1 MADTSFMDD
10 VIFPVNISR
19 GSTGGPDWLVDIVE
33 QASGREERNTAWTAP
48 LRSYDAKYA
57 VRTHDEAYQILQLYH
72 AAMGPLR
79 GFRLLDWSDYRSGP
93 PQTAPTM
100 LDQVLGTGD
109 GVTKVFVLNK
119 VYQVG
124 AAAFTRRINKPYGSI
139 LVANAGVL
147 QTSGVT
153 VDLSAGTV
161 TFAVAP
167 TAGQALKWGG
177 QFHVPVRFD
186 GKLNQ
191 IELQGAFENIAS
203 IPLKELRL

>member
-19 GSTGGPDWLVDIVE
+19 GSSGGPDWMVDIVE
-33 QASGREERNTAWTAP
+33 LASGKEERNTAWTAP
-48 LRSYDAKYA
+48 RRSYDAKWA
-57 VRTHDEAYQILQLYH
+57 VRTHDEAYAILELYH
-72 AAMGPLR
+72 VAMGALR

-93 PQTAPTM
+93 PQTMPTM
-100 LDQVLGTGD
+100 LDQALGTGD
-109 GVTKVFVLNK
+109 GVTTVFELKKKYKVGTSTFS
-119 VYQVG
+119 
-124 AAAFTRRINKPYGSI
+124 RRIMKPFGTI
-139 LVANAGVL
+139 LVAKAGVL
-147 QTSGVT
+147 QSSGVT

-167 TAGQALKWGG
+167 TAGQTLKWGG

-186 GKLNQ
+186 GKLDQ
-191 IELQGAFENIAS
+191 IELQGAYENIPS

>member
-1 MADTSFMDD
+1 MVDTSFMDD

-19 GSTGGPDWLVDIVE
+19 GSSGGPDWMVDIVE
-33 QASGREERNTAWTAP
+33 LASGREERNTPWTAP

-57 VRTHDEAYQILQLYH
+57 VRTHDEMYKVLELYH
-72 AAMGPLR
+72 VAMGPLR

-100 LDQVLGTGD
+100 LDQVLGTGNN
-109 GVTKVFVLNK
+109 VTTVFELK
-119 VYQVG
+119 KKYTVG
-124 AAAFTRRINKPYGSI
+124 AATFSRRINKPYGAI
-139 LVANAGVL
+139 LVAKAGVL
-147 QTSGVT
+147 QTGGVT
-153 VDLSAGTV
+153 VDLTLGTV

-186 GKLNQ
+186 GKLTN
-191 IELQGAFENIAS
+191 IDLQGAFENIAS